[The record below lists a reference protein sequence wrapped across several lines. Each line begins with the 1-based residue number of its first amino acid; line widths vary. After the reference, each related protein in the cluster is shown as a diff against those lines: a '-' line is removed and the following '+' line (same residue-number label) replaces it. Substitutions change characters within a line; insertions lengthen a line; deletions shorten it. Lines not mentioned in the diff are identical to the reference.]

1 MEGLTVFE
9 QIKLFVFLI
18 PFILL
23 CIACYKINLPQR
35 IRGRQVLMPVL
46 AILLSIYA
54 IFKIQ
59 QLTSELHDYLE
70 YVFSLIDKPVQQ
82 LSGNAAADQIINDL
96 LGTTAANNEIS
107 EAIKN
112 QFAGHE
118 VSESIQKTLARIKS
132 LMGDAFDL
140 NLLIAYI
147 VNFSAITIFM
157 LIKGILLPI
166 LSRVWSNDELMK
178 LTADRWYDYHE
189 LPPGYYDRH
198 GNSKKNKGKKDTP
211 KKDNAK
217 EKKANDNDEE
227 LSGWFVKPQTT
238 SYYKLLL
245 AAYVGIFVAVSLV
258 FLVSVFH
265 PEWAFFK
272 ASFYP
277 VFIIIVFGEVV
288 AFLNGLLFV
297 EEPVKSK
304 IEAPKREP
312 LNPNYRKIWEDFRNI
327 YPDSILRRT
336 PDILEDT
343 SLPEPPKTDKDLS
356 FLTQSDDE
364 NLKTVAMLFE
374 NLNDL
379 VEPSYAEGCLRLLQ
393 GKSTLFCNPFYED
406 LDRYLFPPIIYN
418 LLSYKKCLFIMG
430 RDSTADDF
438 CDWLKKGIKDFVG
451 ADGLWQTEII
461 SKAPVNFDLGILK
474 FSDIYNLEVLNA
486 HREFF
491 SEVRFVFILE
501 PSKILATGQLAL
513 SLVISQLASDQRD
526 AITYCACD
534 HNCDG
539 LVDCLS
545 HALKT
550 SMIHVIATLLGN
562 GSNLQVF
569 WDADSQNM
577 QYKILKNVTHYL
589 GIGTEISLIGMR
601 NGVCNLVPVSGNEI
615 AHQNECWFSCD
626 KFPIMDMMWI
636 AGQYYNQICEY
647 TNENN
652 NIKIPIGQEQ
662 FNKALEVRS
671 NIWHCPKAEST
682 YLIVEDEY
690 NNLFEMSRIFSSR
703 SIKEGFVN
711 VISGHYLLR
720 DYMIEYIDLFQSDA
734 KAIPT
739 VVPDYARTE
748 RNVILKLL
756 MMMTAQPLSEEF
768 VRQELRQAGLIETVK
783 GDQDTNKLK
792 NRAKRSKDLFEQF
805 KKHIARH
812 LLISEMNNGLKLDI
826 KDRASDDGFTVEKEY
841 FYAIEPGDNPIHR
854 YLKKLTNAFFIS
866 EDEAE
871 NKHFISAKLY
881 GHVLQSYLPGQF
893 ITVDGKYYQVMSIS
907 EKNGITLRR
916 AADHIHKRLYYRQVR
931 DILLKKWSFDDAMGA
946 CHHITFTSGMKMQI
960 ARGFAD
966 YDVKAPGYLEC
977 APYNDIKHARYF
989 ELDKIYD
996 DVFICSEPLKLRKDH
1011 SIHAEILAEIGITE
1025 DEKTKKKQANKF
1037 LITDRYHGWYKTE
1050 YQGQTGWIYPK
1061 SELDRYYSHKMA
1073 LRLRL
1078 PRISQDVIDYKL
1090 EDIEN
1095 SSRTEA
1101 EALRRECAAIDKK
1114 AEEAIKASLG
1124 IQNKSKKFSQD
1135 EKLKPDQIQ
1144 DKVYIKQIQDEAYY
1158 KADKAKELVKEKAV
1172 ANQAACLKLRDA
1184 LKNCIANEEKENQR
1198 LGDDAV
1204 QGIQNSDVAI
1214 QKDEDPLKDIK
1225 DIFSSLNN
1233 PEVIERVRFTL
1244 CLMLSEIFKTT
1255 YPDAWQYINVV
1266 TEVDSE
1272 LLTGNLKYANYH
1284 FVDESSPR
1292 PTKNEDIPTECE
1304 TTADAERA
1312 DTENAQSVENAVEA
1326 QETPAEISKIPN
1338 SEEVC
1343 ETKESRTSDGT
1354 AEISEIPNA
1363 EEVVTQTT
1371 EMPKTQLDSTDDL
1384 SAETTAT
1391 QLDTSEDVADTAEWL
1406 SQLSASDFD
1415 WESLDHSDAE
1425 QGENLALDNFGHSDK
1440 EPDTIEQPSE
1450 NDKQAVAEADTASE
1464 NESTSELSTEN
1475 EAVPETNESSSQ
1487 AQASCTTQGDSAE
1500 GSADA
1505 TDGIDT
1511 PNEDDSQ
1518 QGYIYVLEDS
1528 EIDLGLTV
1536 SVERYL
1542 DKYFEIIYDVLVWHN
1557 QKMKAG
1563 LDPSLD
1569 DDVTTDVEFNLNVKD
1584 DSPEKESEEKSK
1596 GLLARF
1602 IEWLKSL
1609 FGSKKPAP
1617 VEKPEDNTDPID
1629 VIHEDKPLNKP
1640 LRNYVDQCFLKY
1652 GDTKFDRALA
1662 IKETI
1667 AYLGLLGYDANRF
1680 DKARLK
1686 AQETRNKKEAEAENR
1701 SGNGA

>member
-23 CIACYKINLPQR
+23 CIACYKINLPR
-35 IRGRQVLMPVL
+35 KRRGRQVLMPVL

-54 IFKIQ
+54 IFKVQ

-82 LSGNAAADQIINDL
+82 FSDNAAVNQIIDDV
-96 LGTTAANNEIS
+96 LGTTGANNEIS

-118 VSESIQKTLARIKS
+118 VSKSIQNTLARIKS

-147 VNFSAITIFM
+147 VNFAAITVFM

-166 LSRVWSNDELMK
+166 LSRVWSDDELMR
-178 LTADRWYDYHE
+178 LTASRWYEFHDE
-189 LPPGYYDRH
+189 LPPGYYQRH
-198 GNSKKNKGKKDTP
+198 GDSKKNIDKKDTP
-211 KKDNAK
+211 KKGKAK
-217 EKKANDNDEE
+217 GKKANDEE
-227 LSGWFVKPQTT
+227 LSGWFVKPQTP

-245 AAYVGIFVAVSLV
+245 ATYVGIFVAVSLV

-288 AFLNGLLFV
+288 AFLNGLTFVNEHV
-297 EEPVKSK
+297 EEKKV
-304 IEAPKREP
+304 EAPRELRDP
-312 LNPNYRKIWEDFRNI
+312 KYRKIWEDFRNI

-336 PDILEDT
+336 PDILED
-343 SLPEPPKTDKDLS
+343 SLPEPPKIDKDLS
-356 FLTQSDDE
+356 FLTQSNDE

-374 NLNDL
+374 NLGNQQEL
-379 VEPSYAEGCLRLLQ
+379 EPSYAEGCLRLLQ

-406 LDRYLFPPIIYN
+406 LNRYLFPPIIYN

-438 CDWLKKGIKDFVG
+438 CHWLKKGIKDFVG

-461 SKAPVNFDLGILK
+461 SKAPINFDLGILK

-513 SLVISQLASDQRD
+513 SLVISQLDPDQRD

-534 HNCDG
+534 HNSDG

-601 NGVCNLVPVSGNEI
+601 NGVCNLMPELGEEI

-647 TNENN
+647 INEDK
-652 NIKIPIGQEQ
+652 NIKMPIGQEQ

-671 NIWHCPKAEST
+671 NIWHCPKAERT

-783 GDQDTNKLK
+783 GDQDINKLK
-792 NRAKRSKDLFEQF
+792 NRSKRAKELFEQF
-805 KKHIARH
+805 NKHIARH

-826 KDRASDDGFTVEKEY
+826 KDKASDDGFTVEKEY

-893 ITVDGKYYQVMSIS
+893 ITMDGKYYQVMSIS

-996 DVFICSEPLKLRKDH
+996 DNFIYSEPIELRKDH
-1011 SIHAEILAEIGITE
+1011 SIHAEILAEIGIKE
-1025 DEKTKKKQANKF
+1025 NEKTKKKQANQFK
-1037 LITDRYHGWYKTE
+1037 ITDRYHGWYKTE

-1061 SELDRYYSHKMA
+1061 NELDRYYSHKMA

-1078 PRISQDVIDYKL
+1078 PRIAQDVIDYKL
-1090 EDIEN
+1090 EDIKN
-1095 SSRTEA
+1095 SSKTEA
-1101 EALRRECAAIDKK
+1101 EAVEREWAAIDKK
-1114 AEEAIKASLG
+1114 AKDAIDKASKD
-1124 IQNKSKKFSQD
+1124 IRKK
-1135 EKLKPDQIQ
+1135 EKLNQIQ
-1144 DKVYIKQIQDEAYY
+1144 HEAYS
-1158 KADKAKELVKEKAV
+1158 KADKAKEIVQEKAV

-1184 LKNCIANEEKENQR
+1184 LVNCIDNEEKEKQR

-1204 QGIQNSDVAI
+1204 KEIQNSDAA
-1214 QKDEDPLKDIK
+1214 KDEDILKN
-1225 DIFSSLNN
+1225 IFSSLNN

-1266 TEVDSE
+1266 TEVDSK

-1284 FVDESSPR
+1284 FVDESKPR
-1292 PTKNEDIPTECE
+1292 PTKSEDILPESE
-1304 TTADAERA
+1304 TTADAAQA

-1326 QETPAEISKIPN
+1326 QETPAE
-1338 SEEVC
+1338 V
-1343 ETKESRTSDGT
+1343 
-1354 AEISEIPNA
+1354 SEIPNV
-1363 EEVVTQTT
+1363 EEGGTQTT
-1371 EMPKTQLDSTDDL
+1371 EMSETQLDSNDDS
-1384 SAETTAT
+1384 SAETIAT
-1391 QLDTSEDVADTAEWL
+1391 QLDTPEDAAYTDADL
-1406 SQLSASDFD
+1406 D
-1415 WESLDHSDAE
+1415 WDSLDRSDAE
-1425 QGENLALDNFGHSDK
+1425 QAENHDLDNFGLSDK
-1440 EPDTIEQPSE
+1440 EPDTIEQPCE
-1450 NDKQAVAEADTASE
+1450 NCKQTVAEADTASE

-1475 EAVPETNESSSQ
+1475 EAVPESNESSYQ
-1487 AQASCTTQGDSAE
+1487 AQASRTTQGDSAD
-1500 GSADA
+1500 GSANA
-1505 TDGIDT
+1505 TDETDT
-1511 PNEDDSQ
+1511 LNVDDSQ

-1569 DDVTTDVEFNLNVKD
+1569 DDVTTDVEIDLNVD
-1584 DSPEKESEEKSK
+1584 DTPEKESEEKPK
-1596 GLLARF
+1596 GLLARL

-1617 VEKPEDNTDPID
+1617 VEKSEDNEDNTDPTD

-1652 GDTKFDRALA
+1652 GDTKFDKALA

-1680 DKARLK
+1680 DKARSK
-1686 AQETRNKKEAEAENR
+1686 AQETRNKKEAEAEKK
-1701 SGNGA
+1701 SGNEA